1 MAQQEQQTSRVL
13 RRPKVQERTGLSK
26 SGIYLAI
33 QNGEFPA
40 PSRLES
46 GPLGGSNAT
55 SRLGYVSGSHGGLKR
70 KLGTRHVE
78 SFPRGRSAR

>member
-33 QNGEFPA
+33 QNGECPRPIQIGKRA
-40 PSRLES
+40 VGWLECDIEAW
-46 GPLGGSNAT
+46 L
-55 SRLGYVSGSHGGLKR
+55 RER
-70 KLGTRHVE
+70 I
-78 SFPRGRSAR
+78 ARRAEA